1 MSYSKDVESLA
12 KVVKA
17 NKTWQAINPESAV
30 RMRLQN
36 RFNTHLDIAK
46 YNANIMRADMAA
58 YVLNNVVLLGFP
70 ALS

>member
-30 RMRLQN
+30 RMRPL
-36 RFNTHLDIAK
+36 
-46 YNANIMRADMAA
+46 
-58 YVLNNVVLLGFP
+58 
-70 ALS
+70 